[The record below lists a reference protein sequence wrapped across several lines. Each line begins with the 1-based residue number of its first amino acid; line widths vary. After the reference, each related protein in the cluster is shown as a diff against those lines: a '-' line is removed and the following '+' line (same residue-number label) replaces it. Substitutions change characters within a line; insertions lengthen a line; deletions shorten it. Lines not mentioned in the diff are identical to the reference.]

1 MSRYSGTPK
10 HRLAGPRSDERE
22 EPAPI
27 HLAGGD
33 GIASGRGP
41 CDLEGHRMK
50 PLSANGLVSSRIS
63 GRLADRGVPR
73 PVNVVVRS
81 SSLLFFLVNVLLGL
95 PIRRRL

>member
-1 MSRYSGTPK
+1 
-10 HRLAGPRSDERE
+10 
-22 EPAPI
+22 
-27 HLAGGD
+27 
-33 GIASGRGP
+33 
-41 CDLEGHRMK
+41 MK